1 MTFNDLVFEAD
12 PENEIDTDW
21 YDPTER
27 SFHLYDNNYAVSVIR
42 GPYTHGGLKGLYEL
56 AVLYMAPDSS
66 ESELVYDTPV
76 TNDVEGHL
84 TPDDVTRLMKQ
95 VEALPLRVKTTEL

>member
-1 MTFNDLVFEAD
+1 MITFADLKFETD
-12 PENEIDTDW
+12 PENEIDSTW

-27 SFHLYDNNYAVSVIR
+27 ACHVFDNHYAVSVIR
-42 GPYTHGGLKGLYEL
+42 GPYSYGGREGLYEL

-84 TPDDVTRLMKQ
+84 TPDDVTKLMKQ
-95 VEALPLRVKTTEL
+95 VEALPPRMRVD

>member
-1 MTFNDLVFEAD
+1 MKFEDLEFGQD
-12 PENEIDTDW
+12 PENEIDMDW

-27 SFHLYDNNYAVSVIR
+27 AFHLFDNNYAVSVIR
-42 GPYTHGGLKGLYEL
+42 GPYTHGGNKGLYEL
-56 AVLYMAPDSS
+56 AVLYMAPDSN

-84 TPDDVTRLMKQ
+84 TPSDVTRLMKQ
-95 VEALPLRVKTTEL
+95 VEALPPRVKATEL